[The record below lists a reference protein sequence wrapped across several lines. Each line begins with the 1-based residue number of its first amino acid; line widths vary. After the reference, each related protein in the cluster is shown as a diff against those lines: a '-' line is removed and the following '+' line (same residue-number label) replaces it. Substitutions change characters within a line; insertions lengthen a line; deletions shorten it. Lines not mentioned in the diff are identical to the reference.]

1 MSVLSSRWRPAL
13 RMARRDLWR
22 HKGRTLLTMFLVAL
36 PVLVGV
42 AVAEFHHNTQWEGEW
57 AARSTMGGADAI
69 VEVTPFAK
77 TRVRYWPDAMNA
89 RPAFFTRDA
98 EGKRRPVRRDPSTV
112 DIAAL
117 LPAGSRIIPAMDYR
131 GVTLATGGLGQVKIL
146 DASDPMARGLASV
159 AAGVAPRTAD
169 EV

>member
-42 AVAEFHHNTQWEGEW
+42 AVAEFHHNTQWEGER

-69 VEVTPFAK
+69 VEVTPFQR
-77 TRVRYWPDAMNA
+77 TRVTYWPGDMGIRAGT
-89 RPAFFTRDA
+89 FTRDA
-98 EGKRRPVRRDPSTV
+98 EGKRRPVHRR
-112 DIAAL
+112 AA
-117 LPAGSRIIPAMDYR
+117 AR
-131 GVTLATGGLGQVKIL
+131 GQPDHPGGGLPRRHPRHWRPRAGE
-146 DASDPMARGLASV
+146 DPGCLGPDGPGTGVRGGGGRSP
-159 AAGVAPRTAD
+159 GG
-169 EV
+169 